1 MNNQSEFNL
10 ERQRLELE
18 QKRLDQDKE
27 LRLKELAISTKQTI
41 GSQWIIPVS
50 IAIIGGLI
58 GLLNN
63 IVASQQTLQLE
74 REKREGS
81 LIVEAIRTG
90 GDAKA
95 TAANLVF
102 LSNADLIRLQGKQLV
117 QLKQLAGDNP
127 LPSSPPS
134 VSGQAQLAGDIENQ
148 GFKAIL
154 SGDLE
159 KARKLFE
166 SAYKAYPTYHNVD
179 EIYRKVLADKT
190 INDYQSADPGKKK
203 EIQLEVM
210 QQVLKSYSW
219 GMPANLYDEMRNK
232 VRLNQKI

>member
-1 MNNQSEFNL
+1 MDNQNEFNL
-10 ERQRLELE
+10 ERQRFELE

-27 LRLKELAISTKQTI
+27 LKLKELAISTKQTI

-50 IAIIGGLI
+50 IAIIGGVI
-58 GLLNN
+58 GLITN

-74 REKREGS
+74 REKRAGS

-102 LSNADLIRLQGKQLV
+102 LFNADLISLQEKQV
-117 QLKQLAGDNP
+117 KQLKQLAGDNP

-134 VSGQAQLAGDIENQ
+134 AGQVQLTSDIENQ

-154 SGDLE
+154 SGDLG

-166 SAYKAYPTYHNVD
+166 SAYKSYPTYHNVD
-179 EIYRKVLADKT
+179 EIYHKVLTDKT
-190 INDYQSADPGKKK
+190 INDYQAADPGKKK

-210 QQVLKSYSW
+210 QQVLESYSW
-219 GMPANLYDEMRNK
+219 GMPANLYDDMRDK
-232 VRLNQKI
+232 VRLALKS